1 MNQKMLSVVIPCYG
15 SENSIE
21 EVIRRTKVT
30 IEQDGRYDYEIICVN
45 DYSPDGTLNV
55 LRAIAES
62 DKKIKVVSL
71 SRNFGQH
78 GALMAGFHYVSGDIV
93 LCLDDDGETPPE
105 EMFKLIDKM
114 EEGGYDLV
122 SARYQ
127 LDKRGLIRRL
137 GTKASFL
144 MSRVLVGRPKNI
156 QLNSFYTFKSYIIK
170 EVIKYDNP
178 YPFVHGLILRVTKN
192 MANVDI
198 ERRERI
204 SGDSGYTLKKML
216 RLWLSGFTAFS
227 EKPLRVATYL
237 GVLSSFSGFVA
248 AVVVIIRKIINPHL
262 EAGYTS
268 LMAIN
273 LIMFGIVFLVLGM
286 LGEYIGRI
294 YISINNAPQFVVKE
308 EINIDEES
316 IDS

>member
-1 MNQKMLSVVIPCYG
+1 MERKKISVVIPCYR

-55 LRAIAES
+55 LRTIAES

-127 LDKRGLIRRL
+127 VDKRRLIRRL

-144 MSRVLVGRPKNI
+144 MSRVLVGRPKDI